1 MNPPRQVLLP
11 LFGFTFLTSAT
22 YSVAR
27 ALGVSLF
34 IARMGSDALPVA
46 LVASAVTVIAVSAI
60 THLVNQHFPARFSVI
75 GSWIGLASITAWLTA
90 MISVE
95 HHSFFLLGALYVLAE
110 VRGCV
115 NTIYATTLANNAF
128 ASSTSKRPFVL
139 IAAGAPIAGI
149 VMGTVMGYEASVI
162 EDTTWLKIIIGLD
175 VATIILLSWIPKTS
189 TAKTMSTVESRSRIK
204 RSKQLVQKGI
214 RSMKRIP
221 ASPSAYRY
229 RYGLVSLIAF
239 NVFAVTMVDYQWKVI
254 AGDHLIAEDELLT
267 YFAGFYA
274 VNDILIVLVQFTVA
288 TKLLDRFGIGMPLC
302 AYPLLL
308 SILGLIALI
317 NQSHSVLILLF
328 TLGQGLTVLKRSL
341 YDPGLTSAYAILP
354 QNIRNE
360 TILLI
365 KGVVKPLI
373 EAAVAVG
380 LLFLASRMT
389 TNQITSTWLAALIPW
404 FLLSSWVSSTYEK
417 WAPTQPGKEPTS
429 ELKLSEQ

>member
-1 MNPPRQVLLP
+1 M
-11 LFGFTFLTSAT
+11 TSAT

-34 IARMGSDALPVA
+34 IARMGSEALPVA
-46 LVASAVTVIAVSAI
+46 LVASAVTVIAVSAV
-60 THLVNQHFPARFSVI
+60 THLINQRFPARFSVI
-75 GSWIGLASITAWLTA
+75 GSWIGLASVTAWLTA

-95 HHSFFLLGALYVLAE
+95 HHSLVLLGVLYVIAE

-115 NTIYATTLANNAF
+115 NTIYATTLVNNAF

-139 IAAGAPIAGI
+139 VAAGAPIAGI
-149 VMGTVMGYEASVI
+149 AMGAAMGFGASVL

-175 VATIILLSWIPKTS
+175 AATIVLLRWIPNVP
-189 TAKTMSTVESRSRIK
+189 AMSERPTPVPNSGIEPSQRRI
-204 RSKQLVQKGI
+204 SKNTG
-214 RSMKRIP
+214 SMKRPP
-221 ASPSAYRY
+221 ASQTIYRY
-229 RYGLVSLIAF
+229 RYGLISLIAF

-254 AGDHLIAEDELLT
+254 AGEHLLVEHKLLT

-274 VNDILIVLVQFTVA
+274 INDILIVLVQFTVA
-288 TKLLDRFGIGMPLC
+288 TKVLDRYGIGMPLG

-317 NQSHSVLILLF
+317 NQSPAVLILLF

-341 YDPGLTSAYAILP
+341 YEPSMTSAYAILP
-354 QNIRNE
+354 PNVRNE

-373 EAAVAVG
+373 EAVVAVG
-380 LLFLASRMT
+380 LLFLASRMNP
-389 TNQITSTWLAALIPW
+389 NQITSTWLAALIPW
-404 FLLSSWVSSTYEK
+404 FLLSSWVASTYEK
-417 WAPTQPGKEPTS
+417 WMPSPPDNDTS
-429 ELKLSEQ
+429 GELKLSER

>member
-1 MNPPRQVLLP
+1 MNPPRLTLIP
-11 LFGFTFLTSAT
+11 LIGFTFLTSAT

-46 LVASAVTVIAVSAI
+46 LAASAVTVIAVSAI
-60 THLVNQHFPARFSVI
+60 THLVNQRFPARYSVF
-75 GSWIGLASITAWLTA
+75 GSWIGLASITAWLTV

-95 HHSFFLLGALYVLAE
+95 HHSFVLLGALYVIAE

-115 NTIYATTLANNAF
+115 NTIYATTLVNNAF

-139 IAAGAPIAGI
+139 VAAGAPIAGI
-149 VMGTVMGYEASVI
+149 AMGAAMGFGASTL
-162 EDTTWLKIIIGLD
+162 EDTSWLKIIIGLD
-175 VATIILLSWIPKTS
+175 AATIVLLRWIPKTS
-189 TAKTMSTVESRSRIK
+189 AARATSEIEPHSQINS
-204 RSKQLVQKGI
+204 SKKADRNGI
-214 RSMKRIP
+214 RSIRHIP
-221 ASPSAYRY
+221 ASPSAFRY

-254 AGDHLIAEDELLT
+254 AGDHLLAEAQLLT

-274 VNDILIVLVQFTVA
+274 INDILIVLVQFTVA

-308 SILGLIALI
+308 SVLGLIALI
-317 NQSHSVLILLF
+317 NQSQAVLILLF

-341 YDPGLTSAYAILP
+341 YDPGMTSAYAILP
-354 QNIRNE
+354 QDIRNE

-365 KGVVKPLI
+365 KGVVKPVI
-373 EAAVAVG
+373 EAAVAIG
-380 LLFLASRMT
+380 LLFFASRMT
-389 TNQITSTWLAALIPW
+389 SNQITSTWLAALIPW
-404 FLLSSWVSSTYEK
+404 FLLSSWVASTYEK
-417 WAPTQPGKEPTS
+417 WAPTHPENEPAS
-429 ELKLSEQ
+429 GLKLSEP

>member
-1 MNPPRQVLLP
+1 M
-11 LFGFTFLTSAT
+11 TSAT

-34 IARMGSDALPVA
+34 IARMGSGALPVA
-46 LVASAVTVIAVSAI
+46 LVASAVTVIAVSAV
-60 THLVNQHFPARFSVI
+60 THLINQRFPARFSVI
-75 GSWIGLASITAWLTA
+75 GSWIGLASVTAWLTA

-95 HHSFFLLGALYVLAE
+95 HHSLVLLGALYVIAE

-115 NTIYATTLANNAF
+115 NTIYATTLVNNAF

-139 IAAGAPIAGI
+139 VAAGAPIAGI
-149 VMGTVMGYEASVI
+149 AMGAAMGYGASVL

-175 VATIILLSWIPKTS
+175 AATIVLLRWIPHVPALKER
-189 TAKTMSTVESRSRIK
+189 STVAPHSRLERPQRLSPPNT
-204 RSKQLVQKGI
+204 
-214 RSMKRIP
+214 RSMKRSP
-221 ASPSAYRY
+221 ASQSVYRY

-254 AGDHLIAEDELLT
+254 AGEHLLLEDKLLT

-274 VNDILIVLVQFTVA
+274 INDILIVLVQFTVA
-288 TKLLDRFGIGMPLC
+288 TKLLDRYGIGMPLC

-308 SILGLIALI
+308 SVLGLIALI
-317 NQSHSVLILLF
+317 NQSPTVLILLF

-341 YDPGLTSAYAILP
+341 YEPSMTSAYAILP
-354 QNIRNE
+354 PNIRNE

-365 KGVVKPLI
+365 KGVVKPSI
-373 EAAVAVG
+373 EALVAVG

-389 TNQITSTWLAALIPW
+389 PNQITSTWLAALIPW
-404 FLLSSWVSSTYEK
+404 FLLSSWVSNTYEK
-417 WAPTQPGKEPTS
+417 GAPADNDASDQ
-429 ELKLSEQ
+429 LKLSEP

>member
-1 MNPPRQVLLP
+1 M
-11 LFGFTFLTSAT
+11 TSAT

-46 LVASAVTVIAVSAI
+46 LAASAVTVIAVSAI
-60 THLVNQHFPARFSVI
+60 THLVNQRFPARYSVF
-75 GSWIGLASITAWLTA
+75 GSWIGLGSITAWLTV

-95 HHSFFLLGALYVLAE
+95 HHSFVLLGALYVIAE

-115 NTIYATTLANNAF
+115 NTIYATTLVNNAF

-139 IAAGAPIAGI
+139 VAAGAPIAGI
-149 VMGTVMGYEASVI
+149 AMGAAMGFGASTL

-175 VATIILLSWIPKTS
+175 AATIVLLRWIPKTS
-189 TAKTMSTVESRSRIK
+189 AARATSEIEPHSQINS
-204 RSKQLVQKGI
+204 SKKADRNGI
-214 RSMKRIP
+214 RSIRHIP
-221 ASPSAYRY
+221 ASPSAFRY

-254 AGDHLIAEDELLT
+254 AGDHLLAEAQLLT

-274 VNDILIVLVQFTVA
+274 INDILIVLVQFTVA

-308 SILGLIALI
+308 SVLGLIALI
-317 NQSHSVLILLF
+317 NQSQAVLILLF

-341 YDPGLTSAYAILP
+341 YDPGMTSAYAILP
-354 QNIRNE
+354 QDIRNE

-365 KGVVKPLI
+365 KGVVKPVI
-373 EAAVAVG
+373 EAAVAIG
-380 LLFLASRMT
+380 LLFFASRMT
-389 TNQITSTWLAALIPW
+389 SNQITSTWLAALIPW

>member
-1 MNPPRQVLLP
+1 MNQPRLALIS
-11 LFGFTFLTSAT
+11 LCGFSFLTSAT

-60 THLVNQHFPARFSVI
+60 THLINQRFPARFSVI
-75 GSWIGLASITAWLTA
+75 GSWIGLASITTWLTA

-95 HHSFFLLGALYVLAE
+95 HHSFVFLGALYVIAE

-115 NTIYATTLANNAF
+115 NTIYSTTLVNNAF
-128 ASSTSKRPFVL
+128 ASSTSKRPYVL
-139 IAAGAPIAGI
+139 VATGAPIAGI
-149 VMGTVMGYEASVI
+149 ITGVAMGYGASVLQ
-162 EDTTWLKIIIGLD
+162 DTTWLKLIIALD
-175 VATIILLSWIPKTS
+175 AATILLLRWIPQAPAMTERP
-189 TAKTMSTVESRSRIK
+189 APEPISRIE
-204 RSKQLVQKGI
+204 RSKRLLQKSARQL
-214 RSMKRIP
+214 KRLP
-221 ASPSAYRY
+221 ASPSIYRY

-254 AGDHLIAEDELLT
+254 AGDHLLVEHKLLT

-274 VNDILIVLVQFTVA
+274 INDVLIVLVQLTVA
-288 TKLLDRFGIGMPLC
+288 TKLLDRYGIGMPLC

-317 NQSHSVLILLF
+317 NRSPAVLILLF

-341 YDPGLTSAYAILP
+341 YDPGLTSAYGILP
-354 QNIRNE
+354 PGIRNE

-365 KGVVKPLI
+365 KGVIKPLI
-373 EAAVAVG
+373 EAVVAVG
-380 LLFLASRMT
+380 LLLLASHLNP
-389 TNQITSTWLAALIPW
+389 NQITSSWLAALIPW

-417 WAPTQPGKEPTS
+417 WTS
-429 ELKLSEQ
+429 EPPAAETSGQFKLSER

>member
-1 MNPPRQVLLP
+1 MIP
-11 LFGFTFLTSAT
+11 LIGFTFLTSAT

-46 LVASAVTVIAVSAI
+46 LAASAVTVIAVSAL
-60 THLVNQHFPARFSVI
+60 THLVNQRFPARYSVF

-95 HHSFFLLGALYVLAE
+95 HHSIVLLGALYVIAE

-115 NTIYATTLANNAF
+115 NTIYATTLVNNAF

-139 IAAGAPIAGI
+139 VAAGAPIAGI
-149 VMGTVMGYEASVI
+149 AMGAVMGFGASTL

-175 VATIILLSWIPKTS
+175 AATIVLLRWLPKTPAMKAPPEIDPHS
-189 TAKTMSTVESRSRIK
+189 QINQP
-204 RSKQLVQKGI
+204 KQIDQNGI
-214 RSMKRIP
+214 RSIRHIP
-221 ASPSAYRY
+221 SSPSAYRY

-254 AGDHLIAEDELLT
+254 AGDHLLAEAQLLT

-274 VNDILIVLVQFTVA
+274 INDILIVLVQFTVA

-308 SILGLIALI
+308 SVLGLIALI
-317 NQSHSVLILLF
+317 NQSQAVLILLF

-341 YDPGLTSAYAILP
+341 YDPGMTSAYAILP
-354 QNIRNE
+354 QGIRNE

-365 KGVVKPLI
+365 KGVVKPVI
-373 EAAVAVG
+373 EAAVAIG
-380 LLFLASRMT
+380 L
-389 TNQITSTWLAALIPW
+389 
-404 FLLSSWVSSTYEK
+404 
-417 WAPTQPGKEPTS
+417 
-429 ELKLSEQ
+429 

>member
-1 MNPPRQVLLP
+1 M
-11 LFGFTFLTSAT
+11 TSAT

-46 LVASAVTVIAVSAI
+46 LAASAVTVIAVSAL
-60 THLVNQHFPARFSVI
+60 THLVNQRFPARYSVF

-95 HHSFFLLGALYVLAE
+95 HHSIVLLGALYVIAE

-115 NTIYATTLANNAF
+115 NTIYATTLVNNAF

-139 IAAGAPIAGI
+139 VAAGAPIAGI
-149 VMGTVMGYEASVI
+149 AMGAAMGFGASTL

-175 VATIILLSWIPKTS
+175 AATIVLLRWLPKTPAMKAPS
-189 TAKTMSTVESRSRIK
+189 EIDPHSQINQT
-204 RSKQLVQKGI
+204 KQIDQNGI
-214 RSMKRIP
+214 RSIRHIP
-221 ASPSAYRY
+221 QSPSAYRY

-254 AGDHLIAEDELLT
+254 AGDHLLAEAQLLT

-274 VNDILIVLVQFTVA
+274 INDILIVLVQFTVA

-308 SILGLIALI
+308 SVLGLIALI
-317 NQSHSVLILLF
+317 NQSQAVLILLF

-341 YDPGLTSAYAILP
+341 YDPGMTSAYAILP
-354 QNIRNE
+354 QGIRNE

-365 KGVVKPLI
+365 KGVVKPVI
-373 EAAVAVG
+373 EAAVAIG
-380 LLFLASRMT
+380 LLLLASRMT
-389 TNQITSTWLAALIPW
+389 SNQITSTWLAALIPW

-417 WAPTQPGKEPTS
+417 WSPTRTENEPS
-429 ELKLSEQ
+429 SGLKLSEP